1 LNRKKRLKKGIVSIE
16 KQLVLHKEKK
26 DEAKRNKK
34 FELVGYYKREIEAK
48 KEDKEYKERL
58 LKKK

>member
-1 LNRKKRLKKGIVSIE
+1 LNREKRLKKGIVSIE

-34 FELVGYYKREIEAK
+34 FE
-48 KEDKEYKERL
+48 
-58 LKKK
+58 